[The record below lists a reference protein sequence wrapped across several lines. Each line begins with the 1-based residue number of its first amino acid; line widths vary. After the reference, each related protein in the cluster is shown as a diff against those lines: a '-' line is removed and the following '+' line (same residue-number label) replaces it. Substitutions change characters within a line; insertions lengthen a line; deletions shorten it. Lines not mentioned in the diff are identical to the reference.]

1 MISNYCIVFEN
12 KITKTKFLHRVATN
26 NLKKLLVDLNTNND
40 VLDVLTDDS
49 NDISYKY
56 LFEYYSIDFNNVI
69 RDYVRY

>member
-1 MISNYCIVFEN
+1 MISNYCIVLQN
-12 KITKTKFLHRVATN
+12 KITKTKFLHRVETN
-26 NLKKLLVDLNTNND
+26 NLTKLLVDLNTNND

-56 LFEYYSIDFNNVI
+56 LIEHYSIKLDNVI